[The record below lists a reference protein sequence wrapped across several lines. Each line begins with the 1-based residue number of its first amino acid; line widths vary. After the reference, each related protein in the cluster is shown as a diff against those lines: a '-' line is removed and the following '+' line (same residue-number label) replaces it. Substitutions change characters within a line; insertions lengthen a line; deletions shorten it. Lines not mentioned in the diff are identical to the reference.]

1 MLQVCIY
8 NIRYPIFRKAL
19 PSFIRVLQ
27 VLTVV
32 NWCELLFRFFFLGRL
47 QTRDFK
53 NNPSRLPFTSCTFF
67 LVLFLPHTPHFNN
80 PSSCAVVL
88 SVLSSRETEE
98 AIQISILETMNN
110 LNGRFRHG
118 PSGSTGNRIDDSG
131 FCPCTR
137 KVHWL
142 ERLSI

>member
-1 MLQVCIY
+1 MLQICIY

-19 PSFIRVLQ
+19 PPFIRVLQ
-27 VLTVV
+27 VLTLL
-32 NWCELLFRFFFLGRL
+32 NWCELLFRFFFPRAPGN
-47 QTRDFK
+47 TGFK
-53 NNPSRLPFTSCTFF
+53 NNPSRLPFTSCTFV

-80 PSSCAVVL
+80 PSSCTGVL
-88 SVLSSRETEE
+88 SILSSRETEE

-118 PSGSTGNRIDDSG
+118 PSGSTGNTIDDPG

-137 KVHWL
+137 KVH
-142 ERLSI
+142 